1 MEMVKMKKIKGTIKV
16 ETGLHIGAGSDTIE
30 IGGMDNPIVRD
41 PFTGEPYIPGSS
53 LKGKIRSL
61 VEWKENRVSKGNNN
75 GGPCNCGE
83 CDVCRVFG
91 VAAGGGK
98 DEENAKNRGPT
109 RLIVRDAVLSDVWK
123 VRFRNGEPIVESKFE
138 NTIDRISGKAKHP
151 RPLERVVPGV
161 EFEFELSYRVL
172 DVGSGPEQDE
182 DNFKKI
188 VQEGLALL
196 EQDYLGGMGSRG
208 SGRIRFVNL
217 VDEEG
222 NSIDLG
228 GAPK

>member
-1 MEMVKMKKIKGTIKV
+1 MEMVRMKKIKGKIKV
-16 ETGLHIGAGSDTIE
+16 ETGLHIGSGSDTIE

-53 LKGKIRSL
+53 LKGKMRSL
-61 VEWKENRVSKGNNN
+61 VEWKENRVSKDNNN

-83 CDVCRVFG
+83 CEVCRVFG

-98 DEENAKNRGPT
+98 DEEKAQKRGPT
-109 RLIVRDAVLSDVWK
+109 RLIVRDAVLSNTWRE
-123 VRFRNGEPIVESKFE
+123 RFHNGEPIVESKFE
-138 NTIDRISGKAKHP
+138 NTINRISGKAEHP

-161 EFEFELSYRVL
+161 EFNFEISYRVL
-172 DVGSGPEQDE
+172 DVGEGPDQDE
-182 DNFKKI
+182 KNFKKI
-188 VQEGLALL
+188 VQESLALL

-208 SGRIRFVNL
+208 SGRIRFVDL

-222 NSIDLG
+222 NSIDLAG
-228 GAPK
+228 VVQ